1 MEQIKLSYSEAILY
15 ITLFNMG
22 LGILF
27 GLIPLILGFYKNN
40 RKYGVFGFFCSIVG
54 GAVLGIFLSIPVAA
68 VFSWLILRN
77 SKPVETVVVN
87 EKPVDVSIKNSEDS

>member
-1 MEQIKLSYSEAILY
+1 MERIRLSYSEAILY

-54 GAVLGIFLSIPVAA
+54 GAILGVILSIPAA
-68 VFSWLILRN
+68 AIFSWLILRS
-77 SKPVETVVVN
+77 SKPVEAAVVD
-87 EKPVDVSIKNSEDS
+87 EKPVDVSIKNSENP